1 MRKHGWQLPYHPLQ
15 VVAVAVF
22 LALGFA
28 FFVFFAPFVGN
39 KIHQYI
45 AMSIYTPLSV
55 TEAFPLLESVILLS
69 ALIDLLEVSG
79 IFFLDYIAASD
90 PADRGVFRSKKYLK
104 VPENGK
110 LPQSKDTKDGCG
122 STKSHNSM
130 CT

>member
-1 MRKHGWQLPYHPLQ
+1 MATSLPSTSGGGSCCVLGSWVCFLRLLCSFCWQQ
-15 VVAVAVF
+15 D
-22 LALGFA
+22 
-28 FFVFFAPFVGN
+28 
-39 KIHQYI
+39 
-45 AMSIYTPLSV
+45 SSV
-55 TEAFPLLESVILLS
+55 HCHEHLHSS
-69 ALIDLLEVSG
+69 
-79 IFFLDYIAASD
+79 DYIAASD